1 MTSSA
6 DQDIAR
12 VALNEDALF
21 VVPKNDGYWW
31 PNSMLGGYERE
42 IEHVLRRAADKPY
55 DLFDAGANYGY
66 WSILSSSTPFGRH
79 RAAAIEASEGNFR
92 CLVANA
98 SANGGRFHVLH
109 RAVLDVS
116 GETVR
121 LYGKKHWGLSLRK
134 DWHPADAGQYE
145 DVETIT
151 LDDVAERLFPD
162 RAYPAFIKLDV
173 EGAEIEAIQ
182 GAARLIEEGALVAY
196 EDHGKEPSHRISC
209 FVLSRD
215 DLVTWYVEANNRTIQ
230 ITSIDQVEAIKRDP
244 VLGYNFFTCRRSS
257 PWSSIFDV

>member
-109 RAVLDVS
+109 RAVLDIS

-209 FVLSRD
+209 CVLSRD

-230 ITSIDQVEAIKRDP
+230 HHEHRPSRSDQTRP
-244 VLGYNFFTCRRSS
+244 GPGL
-257 PWSSIFDV
+257 